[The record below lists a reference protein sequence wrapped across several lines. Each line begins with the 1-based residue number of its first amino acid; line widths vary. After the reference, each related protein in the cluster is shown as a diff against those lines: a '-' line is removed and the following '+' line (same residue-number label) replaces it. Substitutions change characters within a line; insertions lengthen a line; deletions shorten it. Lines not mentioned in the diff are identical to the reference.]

1 MIYEKGFTA
10 VELLVSIF
18 IGVMLLGAGYQLY
31 SVAMQSSGDAQRR
44 SQASNVAYDI
54 LRNAQPTATDPCT
67 IGSSSPAVP
76 TTSGLTGATATLVR
90 SCPFNEFNP
99 DTTLK
104 RASSVTML
112 TVTVTYDGGK
122 QVTRALA
129 VKK

>member
-44 SQASNVAYDI
+44 SQASNVAYDL
-54 LRNAQPTATDPCT
+54 LRNAQPSISDPCAPST
-67 IGSSSPAVP
+67 SAPAVP
-76 TTSGLTGATATLVR
+76 ASSGLTGATAALAAT
-90 SCPFNEFNP
+90 CPYSNVNY
-99 DTTLK
+99 T
-104 RASSVTML
+104 SSVTLL
-112 TVTVTYDGGK
+112 TITVTYDGGR